1 MEIPR
6 AMKTIIIPAG
16 EEQREVY
23 TAILADAELPE
34 PVVIDYDS
42 ILAQAFQKE
51 KTQDPKKLLASM
63 VAKKAGRTPSIII
76 GTGHYAMTECRN
88 SPNTIDLIF
97 DSHTDD
103 RVLNKHVR
111 FGDSS
116 FLRERRNPGYIIGST
131 EEPKRKSLKVYSARN
146 ADAAIED
153 LCREQISDIYV
164 SLDLCVFD
172 KKITKAA
179 RDSPSLFA
187 RWLDGAMGVDR
198 IIDISERALEGRSL
212 VGICLAGYFPD
223 MEGAPYQTARL
234 LSGYLNALKGYLPVS
249 FRNLKDQ
256 SHTSHTLE

>member
-103 RVLNKHVR
+103 RVLNKHV
-111 FGDSS
+111 
-116 FLRERRNPGYIIGST
+116 
-131 EEPKRKSLKVYSARN
+131 
-146 ADAAIED
+146 
-153 LCREQISDIYV
+153 

-234 LSGYLNALKGYLPVS
+234 LSGYLNALKGSLPVS
-249 FRNLKDQ
+249 
-256 SHTSHTLE
+256 